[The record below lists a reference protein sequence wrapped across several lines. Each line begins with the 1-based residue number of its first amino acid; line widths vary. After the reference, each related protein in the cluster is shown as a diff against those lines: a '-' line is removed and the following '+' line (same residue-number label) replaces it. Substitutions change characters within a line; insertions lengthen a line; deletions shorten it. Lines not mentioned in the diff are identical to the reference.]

1 MTRVG
6 GLEYKLPPEWLRRDD
21 DPEREHEERQVEN
34 VHTRAPFRLPHE
46 ADRERSGAEGPGLS
60 DQNGR

>member
-46 ADRERSGAEGPGLS
+46 ADRERSVPKA
-60 DQNGR
+60 RA